1 MPCCLP
7 DSVGQRCRVNPKNFF
22 AELKRR
28 NVYKV
33 AIAYAIVGWLLIQGA
48 SILFPTFEA
57 PAWVMKVFVTAIAF
71 GFPVALVLAWAFELT
86 PEGLK
91 RTGEVEPAQRSR
103 NHLWIYV
110 VLIAG
115 AISVAL
121 FFLGRYSA
129 PKQTGPAEIPA
140 KSIAVLPFENL
151 SRDPDNAFFTD
162 GVQDEILANL
172 AKVAD
177 LKVISRTSVMLYK
190 SGNPRNLREIG
201 QQLGVAHV
209 LEGSVQRAAN
219 RVRVTAQLID
229 ARTDAHLWAQ
239 TYDRDLADVFAIQ
252 SEIAKAI
259 ADQLQARLS
268 PSEKAAIE
276 RPPTTDLVAFDLY
289 NHARPLPLA
298 HAFSARIKDKLL
310 EAIELFEQ
318 AIARDPGFLLAYCRL
333 AGAHGQLYFLN
344 LDHTPARL
352 ASANE
357 AVQTALRLR
366 PDAGEA
372 HLALAELLYRGYLD
386 YDHARA
392 EIGIAQ
398 RTLPNEPLI
407 FELTGYINRREGHWQ
422 ESIGNLERA
431 IELDPRNFFTLQQIS
446 LSYSALRRYPEM
458 ASALDRALE
467 IVPKDAETRVGR
479 ATVDFDWRAD
489 PRPLHRA
496 IELIRAESPRAVE
509 NVADSW
515 FICALAEHDAPAAA
529 NALVALGE
537 NYFGSN
543 AVRLSRVFGEGLLA
557 RMTNDE
563 AKASS
568 AFTAARAQQEK
579 IVQAQPDYGPAISIL
594 GMIDAGLG
602 RKEDALREGRRAVE
616 LMPVEKDSVNGAEM
630 VESFAIIAAWL
641 GEKDLACEQLTIA
654 TRLPGSLS
662 YGQLKL
668 LPYWD
673 PLRGDSRF
681 ERIVASLAPKP
692 AAK

>member
-1 MPCCLP
+1 MGKQ
-7 DSVGQRCRVNPKNFF
+7 SHVNARRFF
-22 AELKRR
+22 GELKRR
-28 NVYKV
+28 NVYRV
-33 AIAYAIVGWLLIQGA
+33 AAAYAVVAWLLIQ
-48 SILFPTFEA
+48 ITTQVFPFFEI
-57 PAWVMKVFVTAIAF
+57 PNWGVRLIVLIIVI
-71 GFPVALVLAWAFELT
+71 GFPIALVLAWAFELT
-86 PEGLK
+86 PEGVK
-91 RTGEVEPAQRSR
+91 RTGEIELAQRSR

-110 VLIAG
+110 VVIAG

-129 PKQTGPAEIPA
+129 PKQTALAGIPA

-209 LEGSVQRAAN
+209 LEGSVQRATN
-219 RVRVTAQLID
+219 RVRITAQLID

-252 SEIAKAI
+252 SEIAKVI
-259 ADQLQARLS
+259 ADQLQAKLS
-268 PSEKAAIE
+268 PGEKAAIE

-289 NHARPLPLA
+289 NHARPLPLG
-298 HAFSARIKDKLL
+298 HAFGARIKDKLL
-310 EAIELFEQ
+310 EAIELLGQ
-318 AIARDPGFLLAYCRL
+318 AIARDPAFLLAHCRL
-333 AGAHGQLYFLN
+333 AGAHAQLYFLN

-352 ASANE
+352 ASANA

-372 HLALAELLYRGYLD
+372 HLALAEVLYRGYLD

-422 ESIGNLERA
+422 ESIRNMERA

-446 LSYSALRRYPEM
+446 LSYRSLRRYPEM

-479 ATVDFDWRAD
+479 ALVDFDWRAD

-509 NVADSW
+509 NVADNW

-537 NYFGSN
+537 NSFGES
-543 AVRLSRVFGEGLLA
+543 AVRLSRAFGEGLLA

-568 AFTAARAQQEK
+568 AFTAARAEQERD
-579 IVQAQPDYGPAISIL
+579 VQAQSGYGPALCAL
-594 GMIDAGLG
+594 GLIDAALG
-602 RKEDALREGRRAVE
+602 RKEDALNEGRRAVE
-616 LMPVEKDSVNGAEM
+616 LMPVEKDSINGAEM
-630 VESFAIIAAWL
+630 VGFFAIIAAWL

-673 PLRGDSRF
+673 PLRGDPRF
-681 ERIVASLAPKP
+681 ERIVASLAPK
-692 AAK
+692 AADK

>member
-1 MPCCLP
+1 M
-7 DSVGQRCRVNPKNFF
+7 DPKNFF
-22 AELKRR
+22 GELKRR

-33 AIAYAIVGWLLIQGA
+33 AIAYAVVAWLLVQIATQV
-48 SILFPTFEA
+48 FPFFEVPNWA
-57 PAWVMKVFVTAIAF
+57 VRLVVLLLVI
-71 GFPVALVLAWAFELT
+71 GFPVALILAWAFEIT
-86 PEGLK
+86 PEGIKRAEDVDLNQSITR
-91 RTGEVEPAQRSR
+91 RTGRKLDFLIIAILLLVIGVFAYQRFGPGPKSF
-103 NHLWIYV
+103 ITV
-110 VLIAG
+110 PS
-115 AISVAL
+115 AI
-121 FFLGRYSA
+121 
-129 PKQTGPAEIPA
+129 PE

-151 SRDPDNAFFTD
+151 SEEKANAYFTD

-172 AKVAD
+172 AKVAE
-177 LKVISRTSVMLYK
+177 LKVISHASVMLYK

-219 RVRVTAQLID
+219 RVRVTAQLVD

-259 ADQLQARLS
+259 ADQLQAKLS
-268 PSEKAAIE
+268 PGEKAAIE

-289 NHARPLPLA
+289 NHARPLLLG
-298 HAFSARIKDKLL
+298 HAFSAQIKDKFL
-310 EAIELFEQ
+310 EAIGLLEQ
-318 AIARDPGFLLAYCRL
+318 AIARDPAFLLAYCGL
-333 AGAHGQLYFLN
+333 ASAQGQLYFLN

-352 ASANE
+352 GSANA

-407 FELTGYINRREGHWQ
+407 FELTGYIDRREGHWQ
-422 ESIGNLERA
+422 ESIRNLERA
-431 IELDPRNFFTLQQIS
+431 IKLDPRNFFTLQQRS
-446 LSYSALRRYPEM
+446 LSYSALRRYPET

-467 IVPKDAETRVGR
+467 IAPKDAETRVGR
-479 ATVDFDWRAD
+479 ATVDLDWRAD

-496 IELIRAESPRAVE
+496 IELLRAESPRAVE
-509 NVADSW
+509 NAADSW

-537 NYFGSN
+537 NYFSDD
-543 AVRLSRVFGEGLLA
+543 AVRLSRAFGEGLLA
-557 RMTNDE
+557 RMTKDE
-563 AKASS
+563 GKASS

-579 IVQAQPDYGPAISIL
+579 IVQAQPDYGPALCVL
-594 GMIDAGLG
+594 GLIDAALG
-602 RKEDALREGRRAVE
+602 RKEKALREGRHAIE
-616 LMPVEKDSVNGAEM
+616 LMSVEKDSINGTHMIAY
-630 VESFAIIAAWL
+630 FAIIAAWV

-668 LPYWD
+668 LPYWN
-673 PLRGDSRF
+673 PLRGDPCF
-681 ERIVASLAPKP
+681 EKIVASLAPKE
-692 AAK
+692 AGK